1 MNKASYT
8 IIHHISGESDLLMQN
23 IHAFNEICSGA
34 INTADINFVILCDM
48 MQVLD
53 REGLLSP
60 ELRYLEEKEMD
71 YPTVYCVSEK
81 DNHRT
86 LSLMKPDNRKKK
98 YYKDDNLADPENL
111 TRILQDIRTNFPA
124 ENYAY
129 VYKGHGGAGGGDV
142 EPNRFITGIF
152 TLRDK
157 EVIKTT
163 EHGRDVYAIDIDKLN
178 ERIKGDLIPR
188 GWEEKE
194 TERTVFVYGEDDA
207 GKPLSVFVIFMKPAN
222 ADSLSYRDLSEV
234 LVNVFGK
241 KGLAYI
247 LLDCC
252 WGMSLE
258 NACIFSQNSAYLVA
272 SADESPAT
280 GIGYQQFG
288 TFISREFDFNQHE
301 LAKMLVANY
310 FAVNYKDYY
319 GDDPHFNKMG
329 VSMTCADTTK
339 TGKLLSI
346 LSRVIKRLDSG
357 KQYARLVRAAKY
369 CRDYT
374 YSDPWEYK
382 AFNVDLVWL
391 LENLIYNKGGIRV
404 ADDAMVMDALEAIK
418 EIKLSLLT
426 GYLGTNYPDVVY
438 GEKAL
443 GGRGITFTF
452 PKLLAY
458 YEESIVANE
467 QYEIYAETGWRKLL
481 QHYYQ
486 YLDTLPRSVILE
498 LEELIRLNNLPLGAG
513 LFSLL
518 DENKI
523 NEMENA
529 QAFRQIADKLDHCG
543 LDLSDAIW
551 VLLGD
556 MAAEAGATQLS
567 YQTVFNTP
575 KWTRARLS
583 RGN

>member
-1 MNKASYT
+1 
-8 IIHHISGESDLLMQN
+8 
-23 IHAFNEICSGA
+23 
-34 INTADINFVILCDM
+34 
-48 MQVLD
+48 
-53 REGLLSP
+53 
-60 ELRYLEEKEMD
+60 
-71 YPTVYCVSEK
+71 
-81 DNHRT
+81 
-86 LSLMKPDNRKKK
+86 
-98 YYKDDNLADPENL
+98 
-111 TRILQDIRTNFPA
+111 
-124 ENYAY
+124 
-129 VYKGHGGAGGGDV
+129 
-142 EPNRFITGIF
+142 
-152 TLRDK
+152 
-157 EVIKTT
+157 
-163 EHGRDVYAIDIDKLN
+163 
-178 ERIKGDLIPR
+178 
-188 GWEEKE
+188 
-194 TERTVFVYGEDDA
+194 
-207 GKPLSVFVIFMKPAN
+207 
-222 ADSLSYRDLSEV
+222 
-234 LVNVFGK
+234 
-241 KGLAYI
+241 
-247 LLDCC
+247 
-252 WGMSLE
+252 
-258 NACIFSQNSAYLVA
+258 
-272 SADESPAT
+272 
-280 GIGYQQFG
+280 
-288 TFISREFDFNQHE
+288 
-301 LAKMLVANY
+301 
-310 FAVNYKDYY
+310 
-319 GDDPHFNKMG
+319 
-329 VSMTCADTTK
+329 MTCADTTK